1 MERLGR
7 RLQAGA
13 SQACAVAARP
23 ARFQILAPGR
33 TAAPGSLYPNETGKA
48 VSLMRIPERK
58 VRTPQG
64 RMPHEAQAKWGHR
77 VSRPGDGQCHRK
89 QTAPG
94 KPKGIPGVMVKRWG
108 KSPPRR
114 PATATARKT
123 PSGARQ
129 NRRLDGPS
137 HSRGYAASPAARKGQ
152 RRTPAPQGID
162 ERNDG
167 PGTFGCRTKSGL
179 QPRS

>member
-1 MERLGR
+1 M
-7 RLQAGA
+7 QAGA
-13 SQACAVAARP
+13 SQACAIPPRQAGSPV
-23 ARFQILAPGR
+23 LAPGR
-33 TAAPGSLYPNETGKA
+33 TAAPGSLYPDETGNA
-48 VSLMRIPERK
+48 VSLIGIPERK

-64 RMPHEAQAKWGHR
+64 RMPHEAQAKWGR
-77 VSRPGDGQCHRK
+77 QVSRPGDGQCHRK
-89 QTAPG
+89 QTAPRCPQG
-94 KPKGIPGVMVKRWG
+94 CQEVMVKRWG

-114 PATATARKT
+114 PATAAARKT

-137 HSRGYAASPAARKGQ
+137 FSRGYAASQTARKGQ
-152 RRTPAPQGID
+152 NGTPAPQGAD